1 VKWRC
6 EMSKF
11 SDSQGSIS
19 FKQDGKDGGHRQDS
33 YTKGDGG
40 GHEHMWSKTADGQH
54 KEGWHGS
61 KAQTSGNKP
70 SGGSGK

>member
-1 VKWRC
+1 
-6 EMSKF
+6 MSKF

-54 KEGWHGS
+54 KEAG
-61 KAQTSGNKP
+61 
-70 SGGSGK
+70 